1 MHKTLFANPVTNII
15 EYKIQQENYLLKLPI
30 SALEIPENNA
40 NQL

>member
-1 MHKTLFANPVTNII
+1 MYKTLFANPVTNII

-30 SALEIPENNA
+30 WALEKPENNA